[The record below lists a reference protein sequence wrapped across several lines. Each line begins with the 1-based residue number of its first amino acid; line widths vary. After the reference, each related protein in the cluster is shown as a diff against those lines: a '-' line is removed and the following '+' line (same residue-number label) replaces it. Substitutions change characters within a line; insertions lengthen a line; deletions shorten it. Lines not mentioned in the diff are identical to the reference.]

1 MTLQAYFVT
10 YPVAVAFQ
18 FKFGIEFGK
27 EGKIFVFELELQE
40 DLFQLYQFL
49 TICNIY

>member
-18 FKFGIEFGK
+18 FKFVIEFGK
-27 EGKIFVFELELQE
+27 EDKKNFELELQE
-40 DLFQLYQFL
+40 DLFQFYQFV
-49 TICNIY
+49 TIRNIY